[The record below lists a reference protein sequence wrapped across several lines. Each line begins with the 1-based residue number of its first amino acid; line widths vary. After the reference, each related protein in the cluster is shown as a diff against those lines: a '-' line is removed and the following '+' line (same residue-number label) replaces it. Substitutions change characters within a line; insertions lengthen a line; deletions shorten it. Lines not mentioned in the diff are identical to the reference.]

1 MQASDIPRFLE
12 TGGAAIVFA
21 SMFLIGG
28 RIHPMSLILRHQRSM
43 LSFSSGIAMAYVF
56 AHVMPEL
63 EGARADFVKFT
74 ALPVLNE
81 GRAVYFLALV
91 GFLTFYSLDHLSQVA
106 RTAAAEGRPVPDLS
120 VKVVSFAG
128 YVFLIAYLLV
138 NNLEESPL
146 DIALYALAMA
156 VHFLTFDHTFREE
169 PGTAYVRRG
178 HLYLAGAAVLGWAAG
193 WAIALPRDVLALML
207 GFLSGGII
215 MNSATDELPR
225 EKTGEIIPFVVGAV
239 IYALI
244 LIPLK

>member
-1 MQASDIPRFLE
+1 MQTADIPRFLE
-12 TGGAAIVFA
+12 TGGAAVVFA
-21 SMFLIGG
+21 AMFLVGG
-28 RIHPMSLILRHQRSM
+28 RIHPMSVILRNQRSM
-43 LSFSSGIAMAYVF
+43 LSFASGIAMAYVF

-63 EGARADFVKFT
+63 EGARATFVEFT
-74 ALPVLNE
+74 SMPVLNE
-81 GRAVYFLALV
+81 GRAIYFFALI
-91 GFLTFYSLDHLSQVA
+91 GFLTFYSLDHLSKVA

-138 NNLEESPL
+138 NNLEEKPL

-169 PGTAYVRRG
+169 PGTAYARRG
-178 HLYLAGAAVLGWAAG
+178 HLYLAGAAVLGWAMG
-193 WAIALPRDVLALML
+193 WAIALPRDILALML

-215 MNSATDELPR
+215 MNSATNELPK
-225 EKTGEIIPFVVGAV
+225 EKTGEIVPFIAGAIV
-239 IYALI
+239 YALI